1 MGALAP
7 VFHWIPED
15 DLLLKNAI
23 EAGASLESLA
33 KGAVQFSQRFTI
45 QELQDRWHALLY
57 DTVVSTE
64 ASTLM
69 IEFDRSASTLKC
81 NRFENAK
88 ESKNSVL
95 LKRKTE
101 SIRSCYYAMRKRIC
115 NDPFDSMDM
124 NFLGGAGDN
133 GESQSVNCVFLDSI
147 KDTFGNQQ
155 SNFDV
160 IRNCISEHGRDDSI
174 CANNCVTAS
183 PGFPIGLLN
192 HKGDFPL
199 SSFNVAENFH
209 VAVEESVALADK
221 QSTVWELG
229 ELPVCGLFEAE
240 DSEPNLPMRD
250 QCDGNVRNSSGF
262 ESQVLNSPVPD
273 CGLTFHDLGYS
284 STPPEMPDWS
294 TVGDISV
301 PTLPDFEEEQ
311 NIQNAFV
318 IPINGNSNTMDASEY
333 GVVNS
338 NSNLRDHMSCD
349 ESRNA
354 CDEPR
359 NSVPSTDDY
368 LVELSESLFNFTDEE
383 ELLFID
389 PNGNEAINKYYFD
402 GLSSLLLDCPDDVGD
417 MPDKGIS
424 EASNASDKG
433 LTVLDGACPKKFGDN
448 CVYHYSD
455 KPLVSCSDF
464 QMLSS
469 ALTVNPAFPE
479 MRGGVICCTLST
491 EDPEVPRN
499 DDVFLPVL
507 MPSTS
512 FPSMT
517 HWKYDE
523 TYHPS
528 SSSAKDLSNNQ
539 KANDGHAVLKKKE
552 QNYHSEYSNSYQMN
566 EPPSQAEMFNHDHKV
581 KHELPNDNNQ
591 HVVRRNLQTSDCPR
605 PVISGTLS
613 AVNFCKGDF
622 KENIT
627 KDGQGKNLSRIYAAD
642 ANKCLEKSA
651 IRAKEHDTT
660 TILQKNEP
668 ILAEAAHMK
677 TTILEASANN
687 TSPDS
692 EEFLYES
699 DEDIPYFSD
708 VEAVI
713 LSMDLSPN
721 GQDMYSSKRVK
732 EYQHEDFIRTI
743 IRLEQAD
750 HACKQRKIAACG
762 AFAVL
767 IGSCSRHF
775 IRKPEVLL
783 GRASEDV
790 KVDIDLGREG
800 RDNKISRRQA
810 TIKMDMHGLFHLW
823 NVGKYPIHVNGK
835 EVLPKQ
841 CLILTSGS
849 FIEVRELTFT
859 FEINQS
865 QVERYVDI
873 LKGS

>member
-7 VFHWIPED
+7 VSHWIPED

-33 KGAVQFSQRFTI
+33 KGAVQFSQRFTV
-45 QELQDRWHALLY
+45 QELQNRWHALLY
-57 DTVVSTE
+57 DTVVSAE
-64 ASTLM
+64 ASALM

-101 SIRSCYYAMRKRIC
+101 SIRSCYYALRKRIC
-115 NDPFDSMDM
+115 NDPFDSMNM

-133 GESQSVNCVFLDSI
+133 DEPQSVDCVFLDSI
-147 KDTFGNQQ
+147 RDTFGNQQ

-174 CANNCVTAS
+174 CANDCETAS

-192 HKGDFPL
+192 QKGDVPL
-199 SSFNVAENFH
+199 SSFNVTENFP
-209 VAVEESVALADK
+209 VDVEESVALAEK
-221 QSTVWELG
+221 QSCVGELV

-240 DSEPNLPMRD
+240 DLEPNLPMRD
-250 QCDGNVRNSSGF
+250 QYDDNVRNSSGF
-262 ESQVLNSPVPD
+262 ESEVLNSPVPD

-284 STPPEMPDWS
+284 PTPSEMPDWS
-294 TVGDISV
+294 TIGDISV
-301 PTLPDFEEEQ
+301 PALPDFEEEQ
-311 NIQNAFV
+311 NIQNTFV
-318 IPINGNSNTMDASEY
+318 VPIDGNLNTVDASEY
-333 GVVNS
+333 GVVSS
-338 NSNLRDHMSCD
+338 NSNLRDHMS
-349 ESRNA
+349 

-368 LVELSESLFNFTDEE
+368 LAELSESLFNFTDEE

-389 PNGNEAINKYYFD
+389 PDGNETIDKSYYD
-402 GLSSLLLDCPDDVGD
+402 GLSSLLLDCPDGVGY
-417 MPDKGIS
+417 MPEKGVLK
-424 EASNASDKG
+424 ASNAPDEG
-433 LTVLDGACPKKFGDN
+433 LTTLGGACPKESGDN

-455 KPLVSCSDF
+455 KPLASSSDF

-491 EDPEVPRN
+491 EDPEVPSN

-512 FPSMT
+512 FPSIT

-523 TYHPS
+523 TYHPL

-539 KANDGHAVLKKKE
+539 KANDARAVLRKKE
-552 QNYHSEYSNSYQMN
+552 QNCHSEYNNSHQMN
-566 EPPSQAEMFNHDHKV
+566 EPPSPAETFNHDHKV

-605 PVISGTLS
+605 SVISGNLS
-613 AVNFCKGDF
+613 AVNVCKGDF
-622 KENIT
+622 KENIARG
-627 KDGQGKNLSRIYAAD
+627 GQGKSLSRIYAAD
-642 ANKCLEKSA
+642 ASKCLEKNA
-651 IRAKEHDTT
+651 ICTKEHDTT

-668 ILAEAAHMK
+668 ILAEAVLMK
-677 TTILEASANN
+677 TTIPEASANN
-687 TSPDS
+687 TSSDS

-713 LSMDLSPN
+713 LDMDLSH

-750 HACKQRKIAACG
+750 HACKQRKIAARG

-767 IGSCSRHF
+767 IGCRSKHF

-810 TIKMDMHGLFHLW
+810 TIKMDMHGLFHLR
-823 NVGKYPIHVNGK
+823 NIGKYPIHVNGK

-841 CLILTSGS
+841 SLILTSGS

-865 QVERYVDI
+865 QVKRFVDI
-873 LKGS
+873 LKDSQSQDIKA